1 MTFLDQEVDR
11 IVQSGVLGRSP
22 TYQRLL
28 CYLRDTT
35 QQGKLPRE
43 IDIAVDVFDRPHFDS
58 SLDSTVRVYLHNL
71 RQKLAGYYEGS
82 GAGQGQ
88 ILQIPKGEYRL
99 LVTARR
105 PAPKGSSRS
114 NRVSVSRVGLA
125 ASLVAALTIGWLVSS
140 WMASEGGHGSAAST
154 ALWQP
159 LLQSDRPLVIVLGD
173 YYIFAEI
180 GEYGEI
186 QRLIRDFRIDSRE
199 VLDDNFKNSTMSSST
214 YRDIRLSYLPVGI
227 GTALADVLS
236 VIDPRNRRIVIIPQ
250 STLDIQTVQSS
261 DIVYIGYLSG
271 LGLLKDFVFASSN
284 FSIGDTYDE
293 LVNRDSGET
302 YMSEAGFPESPAG
315 DYVDYGFLSTFPG
328 PSGNQILIVAG
339 MRDEGLM
346 QMAVTLKSGESIT
359 HLVEQIPGQAAGVGM
374 EALYRVR
381 GMHRMNIASR
391 LVFASTLQQTDIWV
405 DSPDFRA
412 AAGARSS
419 SDDAGR

>member
-1 MTFLDQEVDR
+1 
-11 IVQSGVLGRSP
+11 
-22 TYQRLL
+22 
-28 CYLRDTT
+28 
-35 QQGKLPRE
+35 
-43 IDIAVDVFDRPHFDS
+43 
-58 SLDSTVRVYLHNL
+58 
-71 RQKLAGYYEGS
+71 
-82 GAGQGQ
+82 
-88 ILQIPKGEYRL
+88 
-99 LVTARR
+99 
-105 PAPKGSSRS
+105 
-114 NRVSVSRVGLA
+114 
-125 ASLVAALTIGWLVSS
+125 
-140 WMASEGGHGSAAST
+140 
-154 ALWQP
+154 
-159 LLQSDRPLVIVLGD
+159 
-173 YYIFAEI
+173 
-180 GEYGEI
+180 
-186 QRLIRDFRIDSRE
+186 
-199 VLDDNFKNSTMSSST
+199 
-214 YRDIRLSYLPVGI
+214 VGI

>member
-1 MTFLDQEVDR
+1 LVFLNQEVDR
-11 IVQSGVLGRSP
+11 IIQSGVLGRSP
-22 TYQRLL
+22 VYQRLL

-35 QQGKLPRE
+35 LQGKLPRE
-43 IDIAVDVFDRPHFDS
+43 IDIAVDVFDRSHFDS
-58 SLDSTVRVYLHNL
+58 SADSTVRVYLHNL

-82 GAGQGQ
+82 GAGQEQ

-99 LVTARR
+99 LVTTRR
-105 PAPKGSSRS
+105 PAAQARS
-114 NRVSVSRVGLA
+114 HSNSLSVSRVGLA
-125 ASLVAALTIGWLVSS
+125 ASMVAALTIGWLASN
-140 WMASEGGHGSAAST
+140 WMASEGEYESAAST
-154 ALWQP
+154 ELWQP
-159 LLQSDRPLVIVLGD
+159 LLHSDRPLVIVLGD

-199 VLDDNFKNSTMSSST
+199 VLDDNFENSTMSRTT

-236 VIDPRNRRIVIIPQ
+236 VIDPGNRRIVIIPQ
-250 STLDIQTVQSS
+250 SNLDIQTVQSS

-284 FSIGDTYDE
+284 FSLGDTYDE

-302 YMSEAGFPESPAG
+302 YVSEAGSPEDPAG

-346 QMAVTLKSGESIT
+346 QMAVTLKSGESIAR
-359 HLVEQIPGQAAGVGM
+359 LVEQIPGKAAGEGM

-391 LVFASTLQQTDIWV
+391 LVFASTLQQADIWV

-412 AAGARSS
+412 AAHARSS